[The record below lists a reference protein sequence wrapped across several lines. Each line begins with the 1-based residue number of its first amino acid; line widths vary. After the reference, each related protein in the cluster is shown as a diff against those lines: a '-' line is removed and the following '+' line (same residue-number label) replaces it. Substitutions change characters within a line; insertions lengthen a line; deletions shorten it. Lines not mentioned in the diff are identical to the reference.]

1 MARPTRCRRI
11 CAEPAYDS
19 FIPEGISTG
28 ERTGLTLDEYEAIR
42 LIDLQKCTH
51 EQCARQM
58 DISRTT
64 VTELYESARY
74 KIADSIVNGKALEI
88 SGGNYRFCDGTAD
101 FCCNTDCGRSE
112 ETGCESIIRMKG
124 EFTMR
129 IAVTYENGQIFQHF
143 GHTEQF
149 KIYEAEDGKVV
160 KEEVVDTNGSGHG
173 ALAGFLKEKGVD
185 TLICGGIGGGARNA
199 LAEAGIRLFPGA
211 AGDADAQ
218 VASFLSGNLN
228 YNPDTMCNHHHH
240 EEGHTCGDHG
250 CGEGHHCGN
259 H

>member
-101 FCCNTDCGRSE
+101 FLLQYRLW
-112 ETGCESIIRMKG
+112 KG
-124 EFTMR
+124 
-129 IAVTYENGQIFQHF
+129 
-143 GHTEQF
+143 
-149 KIYEAEDGKVV
+149 
-160 KEEVVDTNGSGHG
+160 
-173 ALAGFLKEKGVD
+173 
-185 TLICGGIGGGARNA
+185 
-199 LAEAGIRLFPGA
+199 
-211 AGDADAQ
+211 
-218 VASFLSGNLN
+218 
-228 YNPDTMCNHHHH
+228 
-240 EEGHTCGDHG
+240 
-250 CGEGHHCGN
+250 
-259 H
+259 